1 MKWGFALLFAAVA
14 GLAAAQSWYEP
25 QRGTP
30 ERRALMDAFRP
41 LAEEIFGAP
50 VEFVVGSLR
59 VSGNVAFASVVA
71 QRPGGAAI
79 DVART
84 PGWLGGYF
92 MPDADWTGGQALFR
106 RAGSGWVFADGGF
119 GATDVWWSTP
129 QYCNEFLPVIAEAC
143 P

>member
-1 MKWGFALLFAAVA
+1 MKWPLAVLFASVA

-25 QRGTP
+25 QRGSA
-30 ERRALMDAFRP
+30 ERRGLMDALRP
-41 LAEEIFGAP
+41 LAQEIFGAP
-50 VEFVVGSLR
+50 VEFVVGRLR

-84 PGWLGGYF
+84 PGWVGGYF
-92 MPDADWTGGQALFR
+92 MHDADWTGGQALFR
-106 RAGSGWVFADGGF
+106 RAGSRWVLADGGF

-129 QYCNEFLPVIAEAC
+129 QYCAEFGPVIAEAC